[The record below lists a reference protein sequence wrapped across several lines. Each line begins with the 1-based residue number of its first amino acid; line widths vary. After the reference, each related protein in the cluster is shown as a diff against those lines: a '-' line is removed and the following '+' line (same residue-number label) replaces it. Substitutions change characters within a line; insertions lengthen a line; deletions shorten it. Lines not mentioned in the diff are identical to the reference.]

1 MFLLCFKIRF
11 ISFINQKQGYE
22 DFLVFTY
29 LGQ

>member
-1 MFLLCFKIRF
+1 MFLLCFKFLIF
-11 ISFINQKQGYE
+11 SFVNQMQGYE